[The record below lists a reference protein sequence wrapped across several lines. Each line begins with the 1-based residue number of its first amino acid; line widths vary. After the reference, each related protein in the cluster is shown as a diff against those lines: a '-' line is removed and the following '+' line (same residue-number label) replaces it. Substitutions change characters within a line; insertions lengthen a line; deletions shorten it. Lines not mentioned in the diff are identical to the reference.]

1 MVPTE
6 KIELVETNYLT
17 SDSNYQQ
24 KGSGFEDR
32 RYVSYSESKFS
43 DYQTF
48 MYKKALYGLDAYT
61 TEEVKYMHWEK
72 KKKIIK
78 SHKKVQ
84 EILNLWKQDVVIKW
98 TNSLFEKT
106 FGNNKLVKEL
116 LESKEL
122 NEPIEDMQNTLS
134 FKELMITKDQIIS
147 KLIAM
152 KLLPLNFWDLVEDPN
167 KSTKLPRLKCQS
179 S

>member
-1 MVPTE
+1 
-6 KIELVETNYLT
+6 
-17 SDSNYQQ
+17 
-24 KGSGFEDR
+24 
-32 RYVSYSESKFS
+32 
-43 DYQTF
+43 
-48 MYKKALYGLDAYT
+48 
-61 TEEVKYMHWEK
+61 MHWEK

-84 EILNLWKQDVVIKW
+84 EILNLWKQEIVILW

-134 FKELMITKDQIIS
+134 FKELMITKDQIIA

-152 KLLPLNFWDLVEDPN
+152 KSLPLNFWDLVEDPN
-167 KSTKLPRLKCQS
+167 KSNKLPRLKCQS